1 MRPQQ
6 SFTFVSFTTGASG
19 ASILFGF
26 LHALLCVFSAKVLA
40 ASFSFWIGR
49 FNDGRDCLIDLRRDW
64 FDFSAK
70 FLLNPKVPPKRVHTI
85 TKTRRSH
92 VPRANLQRP
101 TYIAGRVWAAISE
114 TAVRAGLIRRDP
126 LENGRDMTD
135 QPVCHLYS

>member
-49 FNDGRDCLIDLRRDW
+49 L
-64 FDFSAK
+64 FDMKPSQ
-70 FLLNPKVPPKRVHTI
+70 
-85 TKTRRSH
+85 TRR
-92 VPRANLQRP
+92 VRKNLYR
-101 TYIAGRVWAAISE
+101 
-114 TAVRAGLIRRDP
+114 
-126 LENGRDMTD
+126 
-135 QPVCHLYS
+135 

>member
-49 FNDGRDCLIDLRRDW
+49 CAFITSTLQNRNAIRHEAFTNTESEKEFVQIDPNDLYPEQW
-64 FDFSAK
+64 
-70 FLLNPKVPPKRVHTI
+70 
-85 TKTRRSH
+85 
-92 VPRANLQRP
+92 
-101 TYIAGRVWAAISE
+101 
-114 TAVRAGLIRRDP
+114 
-126 LENGRDMTD
+126 LE
-135 QPVCHLYS
+135 L